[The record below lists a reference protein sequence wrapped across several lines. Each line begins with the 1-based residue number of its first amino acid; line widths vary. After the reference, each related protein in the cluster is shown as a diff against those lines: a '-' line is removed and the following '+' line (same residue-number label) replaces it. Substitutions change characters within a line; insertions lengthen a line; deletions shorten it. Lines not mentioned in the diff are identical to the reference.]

1 VIQTD
6 GDAEQVSD
14 QDATTKRFRQLGL
27 ASRTFISI
35 TCGLTPAFMLL
46 AWIDVAKSDKLRPI
60 AESRSHFLLM
70 LTHSARAEDFL
81 VSIPLPSPTQ
91 KNHDQ

>member
-1 VIQTD
+1 MIQTD

-60 AESRSHFLLM
+60 AESRSHFLLTLYTK
-70 LTHSARAEDFL
+70 LTRVAAADFF
-81 VSIPLPSPTQ
+81 PSER
-91 KNHDQ
+91 N